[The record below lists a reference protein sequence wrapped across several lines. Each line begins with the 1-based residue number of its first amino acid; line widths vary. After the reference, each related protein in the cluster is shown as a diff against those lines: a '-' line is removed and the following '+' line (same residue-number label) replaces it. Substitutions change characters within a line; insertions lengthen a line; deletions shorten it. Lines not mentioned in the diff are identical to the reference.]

1 MEQNH
6 EYFMGLALGQAR
18 RAADLGE
25 VPVGAVLVRDQ
36 EVLATAHNLRE
47 SQNRPTAHAELLAI
61 EEASRKTGG
70 WRLEE
75 CRLYITL
82 EPCLMCW
89 GAIVLARI
97 PEVIFGAYDAKAG
110 VCGSVLS
117 LHEEEFFNHHPLVQ
131 GGVRADECGKV
142 LSDFFAQLRTEKK
155 IG

>member
-1 MEQNH
+1 MKQDH
-6 EYFMGLALGQAR
+6 DYFMGLALAQACQ
-18 RAADLGE
+18 AADRGE
-25 VPVGAVLVRDQ
+25 VPVGAAVVRGD

-61 EEASRKTGG
+61 ENASREAGA
-70 WRLEE
+70 WRLEN

-89 GAIVLARI
+89 GAIILARV
-97 PEVIFGAYDAKAG
+97 PEVIFGAPDAKAG

-117 LHEEEFFNHHPLVQ
+117 LHQEDSFNHHPVVQ
-131 GGVRADECGKV
+131 GGVRAEECGKV